1 MSDLVGAISDAL
13 SGWTCSDDKTCQDN
27 IVYGALS
34 CCYYAEVIDASA
46 ADSTWTPSYAALGW
60 PIADGESSDFCL
72 DAVSWGVNSLAEDQE
87 FTETWTGI
95 KYKGYCNG
103 AAKVAVA
110 VSAVATAAFAAA
122 F

>member
-1 MSDLVGAISDAL
+1 MDLLGDLADAL
-13 SGWTCSDDKTCQDN
+13 TPWKCESDDDCTAN
-27 IVYGALS
+27 VTYGAGA
-34 CCYYAEVIDASA
+34 CCYYANVEDASA
-46 ADSTWTPSYAALGW
+46 ADGTWTASYALLGW